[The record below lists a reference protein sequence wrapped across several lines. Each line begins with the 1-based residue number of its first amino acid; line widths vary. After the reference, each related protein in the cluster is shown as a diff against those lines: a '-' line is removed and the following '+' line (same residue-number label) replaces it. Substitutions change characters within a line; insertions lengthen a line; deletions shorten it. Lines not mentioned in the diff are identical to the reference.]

1 MKVQRKREGGVFM
14 NKRTAALLSGPV
26 LFALTVVLLRES
38 FGFKGATAL
47 ATAVWMAA
55 WWIFRPVSIS
65 VTSLLPIVI
74 NAWFALV
81 PNSVVISKYF
91 SEIVVLLLGSD
102 MICMT
107 WTLTG
112 LDKRVSVKAL
122 CAIGPSMKQQI
133 FVWLL
138 ASAGLSIFLPNV
150 VVAEIFCPIAV
161 AMFHFVGEQDIRKS
175 RLAVPIFLAIGWG
188 SGFGGF
194 GSPIG
199 SSANLVAIS
208 YIEKMTGH
216 EFMYL
221 DWVVR
226 FLPILACVFLLNLLF
241 LWRLKLPAKELNGSR
256 EFFRR
261 TYAGFGPMKK
271 GEKTALTL
279 FVLATILAF
288 ARPLF
293 ADILPAMKPAYCFL
307 LLGLLTFVLKDEK
320 GRVMRD
326 WKYAESHAMW
336 GMYFLFASGIALGQM
351 IIQTGA
357 VGRLA
362 VLIAGMHLDG
372 GIVTL
377 LVFAAF
383 TTLMAEISSNTAAAS
398 ISIPVVTSICQALS
412 LNPVPYVLCTIV
424 AQSCAYVLPVSTRAI
439 PVSFGLDAGVQIREG
454 IKLTL
459 LNVVMT
465 ALVCY
470 ACMRLLPYF
479 SSL

>member
-1 MKVQRKREGGVFM
+1 MD
-14 NKRTAALLSGPV
+14 KRTAQILAGPV
-26 LFALTVVLLRES
+26 FFAAVLLLLQDS
-38 FGFKGATAL
+38 FGFRGAAAM
-47 ATAVWMAA
+47 ATAVWMAV
-55 WWIFRPVSIS
+55 WWICRPVSIA

-74 NAWFALV
+74 NALFNLI

-102 MICMT
+102 LICMT

-112 LDKRVSVKAL
+112 LDRRVSVKAL
-122 CAIGPSMKQQI
+122 CAIGPSMRQQI
-133 FVWLL
+133 LVWLL
-138 ASAGLSIFLPNV
+138 ASAGLSVFLPNV

-161 AMFHFVGEQDIRKS
+161 AMFHFVGEQDIRTSK
-175 RLAVPIFLAIGWG
+175 LAVPVFLAIGWG

-208 YIEKMTGH
+208 YLEKMIGH

-226 FLPILACVFLLNLLF
+226 FLPLLACVFLLNLLF
-241 LWRLKLPAKELNGSR
+241 LWHMKLPAKELRGSR
-256 EFFRR
+256 EFFRQ
-261 TYAGFGPMKK
+261 TYAQFGPMKR
-271 GEKTALTL
+271 GEKIALTL

-293 ADILPAMKPAYCFL
+293 ATALPAMKPAYCFL
-307 LLGLLTFVLKDEK
+307 FLGLLTFVLRDEK
-320 GRVMRD
+320 GKVMLD

-362 VLIAGMHLDG
+362 KMIAGLNLQG
-372 GIVTL
+372 GFGTM

-398 ISIPVVTSICQALS
+398 ISIPVVTSICEAIGL
-412 LNPVPYVLCTIV
+412 PPIPYVLGTIV

-439 PVSFGLDAGVQIREG
+439 PVSFGLDPGVQIREG
-454 IKLTL
+454 LKMTVMNVFLT
-459 LNVVMT
+459 
-465 ALVCY
+465 AAACY
-470 ACMRLLPYF
+470 ACMLWLPYF
-479 SSL
+479 SRF